1 MGHITP
7 PGFTATLGM
16 FSVAMPSH
24 RPVRPCLMSTTWAGP
39 QSGRPDLA
47 WQRAAVLVYGN
58 LCDCGHSGVDW
69 AGNNATER
77 VRIGTATAQRV
88 LVSSLSIRTKLRK
101 GGTIMSSLVPTN
113 NL

>member
-1 MGHITP
+1 M
-7 PGFTATLGM
+7 LGANN
-16 FSVAMPSH
+16 FSP
-24 RPVRPCLMSTTWAGP
+24 
-39 QSGRPDLA
+39 
-47 WQRAAVLVYGN
+47 N
-58 LCDCGHSGVDW
+58 LCVSDTGGVDW

-101 GGTIMSSLVPTN
+101 GRNIMSSLVPTN